1 MLTYMEQM
9 DAELA
14 RTSIGDSFEKRAS
27 KAEDLTSQG
36 NRQMQEDLSGAKTHE
51 EDEGG
56 LPVDVD
62 FNLVKNILESF
73 STQQGLAGPAS
84 NILNSMG
91 VWLPPD
97 KDVTELEQ

>member
-1 MLTYMEQM
+1 MFGPFFSSSQ
-9 DAELA
+9 
-14 RTSIGDSFEKRAS
+14 RAS
-27 KAEDLTSQG
+27 QAEDLTSQG
-36 NRQMQEDLSGAKTHE
+36 NRQTQEDLSAGARTHE

-97 KDVTELEQ
+97 KDVTQLEQ

>member
-1 MLTYMEQM
+1 MFAPFFSSSQ
-9 DAELA
+9 
-14 RTSIGDSFEKRAS
+14 RAS
-27 KAEDLTSQG
+27 QAEDLTSQG
-36 NRQMQEDLSGAKTHE
+36 NRQTQEDLSGTKTHE

-97 KDVTELEQ
+97 KDFSQSEQ

>member
-1 MLTYMEQM
+1 MFTPLFFSSLQ
-9 DAELA
+9 
-14 RTSIGDSFEKRAS
+14 RAS
-27 KAEDLTSQG
+27 QAEDLTSQG
-36 NRQMQEDLSGAKTHE
+36 NRQTQEDLSGAKAH
-51 EDEGG
+51 EDEQG

-91 VWLPPD
+91 VWLPAD
-97 KDVTELEQ
+97 KDVTQLDQ